1 MMTTQDGFSVERVG
15 RVVLFSSAAF
25 RVTYPDGHIGIVWV
39 THDGSGGESHAAL
52 SDARRWYAEGVHKNT
67 RTKDATQ

>member
-15 RVVLFSSAAF
+15 KVVLFSSASY
-25 RVTYPDGHIGIVWV
+25 RVTYPDGHVGIVWV
-39 THDGSGGESHAAL
+39 TDDGSGGELHAAI

-67 RTKDATQ
+67 RTKGPTK